1 MNITQKMTALSFAA
15 LMVGIGSY
23 MLTTRQM
30 VIKAQQVSQEQ
41 AGRVLFAN
49 LCATCHGPGG
59 DGSGGAP
66 NLTDGRVLQKYPTS
80 QALGT
85 FIQQR
90 MPASAPGTLNPD
102 ETRDLVLYIQR
113 LNRGPS

>member
-1 MNITQKMTALSFAA
+1 MHITKKITTLIFALFT
-15 LMVGIGSY
+15 VGIASY
-23 MLTTRQM
+23 MLTTRNM
-30 VIKAQQVSQEQ
+30 AIKAQHVNEEQ
-41 AGRVLFAN
+41 AGGVLFAN

-66 NLTDGRVLQKYPTS
+66 NLSDGHVLQKYPTS
-80 QALGT
+80 QALST

-90 MPASAPGTLNPD
+90 MPATAPGTLNPD